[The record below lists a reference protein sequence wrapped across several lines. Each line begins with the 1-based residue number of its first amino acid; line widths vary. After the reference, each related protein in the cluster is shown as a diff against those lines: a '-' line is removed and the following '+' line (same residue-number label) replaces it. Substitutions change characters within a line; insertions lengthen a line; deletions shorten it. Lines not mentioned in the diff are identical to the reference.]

1 MARLGVG
8 DIGLEA
14 LLKNR
19 HLLPKIKG
27 LPCRAYV
34 QLGDVPLVPHGTDD
48 HIGEMRE
55 GTGRNVTLFGE
66 LCKVARRL
74 PPTLEVFVKGQRV
87 EVPAYLGIDRL
98 RAVQAPCH
106 THDTTGTVWLEGSG
120 SRDVTLGQL
129 FDVWGVRLTATCLG
143 ATCGTVVVTVDGVAA
158 PTPRD
163 VRLRSATA
171 IRVDAQ
177 PV

>member
-1 MARLGVG
+1 MTWGRRGVLAAALAIPLASCVKPAAP
-8 DIGLEA
+8 DPAVIRDTAPPWPAPRDAVSYIDNAGLE
-14 LLKNR
+14 
-19 HLLPKIKG
+19 
-27 LPCRAYV
+27 
-34 QLGDVPLVPHGTDD
+34 
-48 HIGEMRE
+48 
-55 GTGRNVTLFGE
+55 
-66 LCKVARRL
+66 RL
-74 PPTLEVFVKGQRV
+74 PLDASEDPHVLTLEVFVKGQQV

-106 THDTTGTVWLEGSG
+106 THDTTGTVWLEGRSG
-120 SRDVTLGQL
+120 RDVTLGQL

-143 ATCGTVVVTVDGVAA
+143 ATCGRVVVTVDGVVA
-158 PTPRD
+158 PSPRD